1 MSSKGFPMEGIV
13 RWTLQRTAR
22 NSIATLASNGLV
34 NEGIYLAVKTLAEG
48 WQRPAADSLVSG
60 FRSALDQSGET
71 NLHAWQRIVES
82 QWSKDPADDLY
93 SQIIVQSP
101 EAAGYIENKIARA
114 SGGANL
120 GQEVV
125 SAGVDL
131 IDAGMFGA
139 GLSFLSSAA
148 YSKFAGVSAALPA
161 LRDAVARTP
170 LREATIVSGKDALL
184 VTRDLANTA
193 AQLAATD
200 HYVSALHTNLLEPL
214 VSGDEERFARIGTRI
229 LTSAFPNADHIV
241 NDTMKLAFDLS
252 SKGYRGQAVDLITS
266 ATGIPYADQ
275 PGWRR
280 MYMTIDQAAATS
292 RASRLAA
299 RIVPPFANRMGVDLS
314 PLSAILP
321 PAAPTIPA
329 DAPVTPEAQPT
340 ARHVNCRIEEDPSFP
355 PDQFD
360 VCVNIGPKD
369 PDAMGG
375 PFVEPDWEG
384 REYIDLRIVLSGPDA
399 EVRPAWRNVS
409 LPKVGKTDDVRFHVT
424 SSVVGILQLWVRVYA
439 DKANTLLAEHQLR
452 ISVAGSKQVA

>member
-1 MSSKGFPMEGIV
+1 MSSTRFSMQGIV
-13 RWTLQRTAR
+13 GWTVERAAR
-22 NSIATLASNGLV
+22 KSVATLASNGLV
-34 NEGIYLAVKTLAEG
+34 DEGIYLAVKTLAEG

-60 FRSALDQSGET
+60 FRRALDQSGDFD
-71 NLHAWQRIVES
+71 LKAWQRIVDS
-82 QWSKDPADDLY
+82 QRSKNPADDLY

-101 EAAGYIENKIARA
+101 EASGYIENEIARA
-114 SGGANL
+114 SSGANL
-120 GQEVV
+120 GQKVV
-125 SAGVDL
+125 SAGMGL

-148 YSKFAGVSAALPA
+148 YSDFAGAAVFPA
-161 LRDAVARTP
+161 LRDAIARTP
-170 LREATIVSGKDALL
+170 SRAATVVSGKDAVL

-200 HYVSALHTNLLEPL
+200 HYVSALHTDLLEPL
-214 VSGDEERFARIGTRI
+214 VSGDNERFARIGTRI
-229 LTSAFPNADHIV
+229 LTAAFPNSDHIV
-241 NDTMKLAFDLS
+241 NDTMKLAFDLG

-275 PGWRR
+275 PAWRR
-280 MYMTIDQAAATS
+280 MYMTIDQAVATS
-292 RASRLAA
+292 NASRLAA

-314 PLSAILP
+314 PLSNMLP

-329 DAPVTPEAQPT
+329 DAPVTPAAQPT

-369 PDAMGG
+369 PGAMGG

-384 REYIDLRIVLSGPDA
+384 REYIDLRIVLSGPEAD
-399 EVRPAWRNVS
+399 VRPAWRSVR
-409 LPKVGKTDDVRFHVT
+409 LPKVGATDDVRFRVS

-439 DKANTLLAEHQLR
+439 DETNTLLAEHQLR